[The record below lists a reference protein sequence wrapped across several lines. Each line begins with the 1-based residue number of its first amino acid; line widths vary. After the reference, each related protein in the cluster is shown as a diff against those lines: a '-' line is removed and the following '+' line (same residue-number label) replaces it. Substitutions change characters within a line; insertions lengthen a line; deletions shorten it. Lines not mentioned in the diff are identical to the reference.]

1 MKFIHRIIALGIC
14 LVTIPAFV
22 LVSSCSSDN
31 KNNGGKTDSFGFN
44 EAQRSSIL
52 DLAEAFIECGL
63 SYNAD
68 NALSISEIEK
78 FIYYLYDDE
87 FTGTDAY
94 SSIDASEALAR
105 IKMYFGIDNILRT
118 HKKGEGQ
125 LFYYSDGKY
134 YVSHKDGVV
143 ESFTIVSAEK
153 DEDDHQTVKIDA
165 ACKDGTRV
173 VLEMC
178 FRIEGD
184 DTRILTCT
192 RYDEK

>member
-1 MKFIHRIIALGIC
+1 MKKNIHRCAALLLCSFALFSLLFSAACSGDKDG
-14 LVTIPAFV
+14 
-22 LVSSCSSDN
+22 SS
-31 KNNGGKTDSFGFN
+31 KTDSFGFN

-78 FIYYLYDDE
+78 FIYYLYNDE
-87 FTGTDAY
+87 FTGSDAY

-105 IKMYFGIDNILRT
+105 IKMYFGIENILHT
-118 HKKGEGQ
+118 HKRGEGQ
-125 LFYYSDGKY
+125 PFYYSDGKY